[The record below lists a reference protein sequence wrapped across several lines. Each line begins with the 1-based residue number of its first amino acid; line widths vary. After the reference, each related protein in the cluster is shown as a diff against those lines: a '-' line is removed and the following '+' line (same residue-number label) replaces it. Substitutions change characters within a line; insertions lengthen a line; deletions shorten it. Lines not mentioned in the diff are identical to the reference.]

1 MSNGFI
7 TGYRSFPMSIPAH
20 QAALENNT
28 RPLIRIGTMLKELAT
43 FVDGAAGN
51 DTGNRSFSRQRSDAT
66 MAVPA
71 ATVGALIET
80 RKARGALFPKN
91 WFSDPAWD
99 ILLFLYRAHLSNDRI
114 TVGNIS
120 EGCDSRPTTT
130 IRWVD
135 ILESYKLVT
144 RQRCKLDS
152 RRAFIELTGKGVDA
166 MNSYFSNISNIG

>member
-1 MSNGFI
+1 MAS
-7 TGYRSFPMSIPAH
+7 TAH
-20 QAALENNT
+20 QAAWERNVP
-28 RPLIRIGTMLKELAT
+28 PLVRIGTMLKELAT
-43 FVDGAAGN
+43 FVDGAAGT
-51 DTGNRSFSRQRSDAT
+51 DVGNKSFARQRNDAT
-66 MAVPA
+66 MAVVA
-71 ATVGALIET
+71 SVSALIAA

-99 ILLFLYRAHLSNDRI
+99 ILLFLYQAHLSGECI

-144 RQRCKLDS
+144 RRRCELDS
-152 RRAFIELTGKGVDA
+152 RRAFIQLTDGGIDA
-166 MNSYFSNISNIG
+166 MNRYISNISDITS